1 MYKKAI
7 FLGECMIELNGDI
20 SSLGIKSSNMK
31 VNFGG
36 DTYNS
41 AVYFS
46 RLVNHKINTYYS
58 TALGNDNFSKKMI
71 LRFKKENIK
80 CDYIRTDGDNPPG
93 MYSIEINKNG
103 ERSFTYWRDH
113 SPSKYIFLGL
123 KFLTRR

>member
-7 FLGECMIELNGDI
+7 FLGECMVELNGDI

-46 RLVNHKINTYYS
+46 RLVNNKINTYYS
-58 TALGNDNFSKKMI
+58 TALGNDNFCFSGCSTLGNEKMM
-71 LRFKKENIK
+71 LSNVTTPE
-80 CDYIRTDGDNPPG
+80 
-93 MYSIEINKNG
+93 NKNKRVFPNVSTPG
-103 ERSFTYWRDH
+103 DEQKELLSVFVIRRD
-113 SPSKYIFLGL
+113 
-123 KFLTRR
+123 